1 MTVKAKTILYVDD
14 EEVNLFLF
22 QRMFESRYRILTA
35 GNAEEALR
43 LIQSN
48 SGEVD
53 AVISDMRMPGIDGLT
68 FIRRARQFADE
79 IPYYVLTAFSY
90 DKDIEKAIEDQLIRK
105 AFTKPLDA
113 SVITAEFG
121 S

>member
-1 MTVKAKTILYVDD
+1 MTILYVDD

-22 QRMFESRYRILTA
+22 QRMFEPRYRILTA
-35 GNAEEALR
+35 GNADEALNIIKTR
-43 LIQSN
+43 

-68 FIRRARQFADE
+68 FIRKAREIADG

-90 DKDIEKAIEDQLIRK
+90 DKDIEKAIEDQLIRR

-121 S
+121 G